1 MQERKVGTNSRSE
14 NNEFDREFDRFRK
27 EIEKTPRLSELVKQF
42 SREKGKQSRHNILLY
57 MQSQALTGFFG
68 VNIPEYKR
76 ALHRALRSRETHQ
89 IFFLDILGAYAWA
102 NPVFHSYLYE
112 QIPAYIERNRTDIW
126 NLVIQDDLIK
136 DKIEDRTAKWID
148 IDDVMPGYNS
158 GDAIDLNIVRILS
171 WEPDDMKS
179 DVAQDLI
186 ELHRVFSIPLFYLPY
201 DNLSIML
208 ENRRVEFH
216 VALDKDGNPLPDG
229 CWVYDEAIG
238 KREPYKEGMLP
249 QKPETLIRHILQ
261 HRNCVFALEKRMQLW
276 QGLSIQ

>member
-1 MQERKVGTNSRSE
+1 MQERKVGTNRQSE
-14 NNEFDREFDRFRK
+14 NNEFDREFDWFRK

-42 SREKGKQSRHNILLY
+42 SREKGKQSRYNILLY

-68 VNIPEYKR
+68 VDIPEYRR

-136 DKIEDRTAKWID
+136 DKIEGRVAKWID

-158 GDAIDLNIVRILS
+158 GDVIDLNMVRILS
-171 WEPDDMKS
+171 WSDDDMKS

-186 ELHRVFSIPLFYLPY
+186 ELHRAFSIPLFYLPY

-208 ENRRVEFH
+208 DYKKVEFH
-216 VALDKDGNPLPDG
+216 LALDKDGKCLPGG
-229 CWVYDEAIG
+229 CWVYDEARG
-238 KREPYKEGMLP
+238 KREPYKKDMLP
-249 QKPETLIRHILQ
+249 QEPEKLIRNILQ
-261 HRNCVFALEKRMQLW
+261 HHNCVFALERRTQLC
-276 QGLSIQ
+276 QGPDR